1 MQCQFDSH
9 VSSEVARFNSGQFR
23 HRQRQSFRIFKNSPD
38 RLYEIGDLVLVQSR
52 RPTFHKNDPVFYP
65 NYEKNFFKITYIDKK
80 FLPWKYHL
88 KEQGEPN
95 RTKQLYGFEIKKFGS
110 PSDPSSHSTSVTAET
125 PHRVRVLDVIHRDQT
140 RLRSGKTFGNN
151 SLLFYRVLIN
161 DKEDILPAESLHVL
175 KNSLGADALAYGPYF
190 ALPENISYVI

>member
-1 MQCQFDSH
+1 MQCHFDSH

-23 HRQRQSFRIFKNSPD
+23 DRQRQSFRIFKNSPD
-38 RLYEIGDLVLVQSR
+38 RLYEVGDLVLVQSR

-65 NYEKNFFKITYIDKK
+65 NYESNFFRITFIDKK

-88 KEQGEPN
+88 KEEGEPS
-95 RTKQLYGFEIKKFGS
+95 RTKQLYGFEIKKFES
-110 PSDPSSHSTSVTAET
+110 SNEHSSHTTPVTAE
-125 PHRVRVLDVIHRDQT
+125 PPSRVRVLDVIHRDLT

-161 DKEDILPAESLHVL
+161 DKEDIVPAATLHVL
-175 KNSLGADALAYGPYF
+175 RKSLGSNALSYGPYF
-190 ALPENISYVI
+190 RIPENRSYVI